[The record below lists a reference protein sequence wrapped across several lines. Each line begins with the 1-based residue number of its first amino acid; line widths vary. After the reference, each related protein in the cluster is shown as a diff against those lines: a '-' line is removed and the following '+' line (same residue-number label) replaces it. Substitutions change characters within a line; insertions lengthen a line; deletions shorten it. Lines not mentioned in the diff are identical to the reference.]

1 MAGSS
6 NQETGS
12 VYLYVPNVI
21 GYIRVILNCVAFSV
35 CYSQKSLSAILYV
48 TSFVCDALDGWFAR
62 RLNQGN
68 GDSLY
73 SNLAKLF
80 SSGNLV
86 VNHIKCLSSST
97 RSHLS
102 PLAQCCCDARL
113 YSSLLYC
120 PYSYGAK
127 ASMNS

>member
-1 MAGSS
+1 MNQHPNCEGMIRLDIRLPHSDAPWLPSPYALEVPISSINPFTCLDESYWSS

-62 RLNQGN
+62 RLNQVQQG
-68 GDSLY
+68 
-73 SNLAKLF
+73 
-80 SSGNLV
+80 
-86 VNHIKCLSSST
+86 HI
-97 RSHLS
+97 
-102 PLAQCCCDARL
+102 
-113 YSSLLYC
+113 
-120 PYSYGAK
+120 
-127 ASMNS
+127 